1 MRRPSME
8 ANLITMVADH
18 GLAGVAL
25 YLLWRLT
32 EKVGTMAE
40 SFAACGAKMDTILQL
55 IGKDQA
61 R

>member
-1 MRRPSME
+1 ME

-40 SFAACGAKMDTILQL
+40 SFAACGAKMDAILQL